1 MPAAAAASPASSAA
15 APSPSDLL
23 TDQLAGT
30 LGHIVGQLDVLTR
43 TMSLLEER
51 LAMNEEKTNRVVSVI
66 GAAAAVRERRE
77 EGGAA
82 EA

>member
-1 MPAAAAASPASSAA
+1 MITVTK
-15 APSPSDLL
+15 LRF
-23 TDQLAGT
+23 LAGRRGE
-30 LGHIVGQLDVLTR
+30 LRRQVVRLSPQTR
-43 TMSLLEER
+43 RLLEER

-66 GAAAAVRERRE
+66 GAAAAARERRE